1 MSNNIQLIDKSKCG
15 KYNKD
20 CLYLKTCVLLSL
32 FLRSVNQL
40 RDQWNNKLG
49 FLLAAIGSAVGLGNL
64 WRFPYVAATNG
75 GGAFL
80 VPYFFAII
88 TAGIPILILEYT
100 MGKTYRGGA
109 PVTWARINRKFE
121 WLGWFQAIVAFVI
134 GTYYFAIIVW
144 VLSYVGFSFTQ
155 AWGSDPSSFFVEYL
169 GLTDSALHF
178 GGIRTNLIIPFIII
192 WAIIAFVI
200 YKGISKGI
208 EMICKVCLPVLM
220 ILTIILVI
228 RGITLPGAVN
238 GLEYMF
244 KPDWSKLTDA
254 SVWIAAYGQI
264 FYSLSIGFAIML
276 AYSSYLPRETD
287 VVNSAFITAT
297 ANHGFEV
304 FAGIGVFS
312 IMGFMAMQ
320 QGVAVEDIA
329 ASGIGL
335 AFMTFP
341 TAISELPALNALFG
355 ICFFGALLT
364 AGITSMVSILQAVI
378 SSFHDKFEIEHKRAV
393 TLVLVPTFIIS
404 VLFITGAGMNI
415 LDIVDAFINNIGVA
429 TGGLVE
435 VILITRFFNPEKLR
449 QEANEFS
456 NFSIG
461 KWWIYSLKVITTI
474 VLGVMLFFNTK
485 DFIINGYGDY
495 STTDVNVF
503 GWGCILFVIIA
514 ADILN
519 TMKGKPGYADLDKIS
534 QKEVAE

>member
-1 MSNNIQLIDKSKCG
+1 M
-15 KYNKD
+15 
-20 CLYLKTCVLLSL
+20 
-32 FLRSVNQL
+32 
-40 RDQWNNKLG
+40 RDQWNSKLG

-169 GLTDSALHF
+169 GLTDSALNF

-192 WAIIAFVI
+192 WAIVAFVM
-200 YKGISKGI
+200 YKGVSKGI
-208 EMICKVCLPVLM
+208 ETVCRICLPVLM
-220 ILTIILVI
+220 VLTLILVI
-228 RGITLPGAVN
+228 RGITLPGAVD

-244 KPDWSKLTDA
+244 KPDWSKLTDS
-254 SVWIAAYGQI
+254 SVWVAAYGQI

-276 AYSSYLPRETD
+276 AYSSYLPKETD

-320 QGVAVEDIA
+320 QGVAVEDVA

-355 ICFFGALLT
+355 VCFFGALLT

-393 TLVLVPTFIIS
+393 TLVLVPTFLIS
-404 VLFITGAGMNI
+404 ILFITGAGLNI

-429 TGGLVE
+429 TGGLIE

-461 KWWIYSLKVITTI
+461 KWWIYSLKVVTTI
-474 VLGVMLFFNTK
+474 VLGVMLFLNTK
-485 DFIINGYGDY
+485 DFIVTGYGEY
-495 STTDVNVF
+495 AASDVRIF
-503 GWGCILFVIIA
+503 GWGCILFVVVV
-514 ADILN
+514 ADVLN

-534 QKEVAE
+534 QKEVA

>member
-1 MSNNIQLIDKSKCG
+1 M
-15 KYNKD
+15 
-20 CLYLKTCVLLSL
+20 
-32 FLRSVNQL
+32 
-40 RDQWNNKLG
+40 RDQWNSKLG

-109 PVTWARINRKFE
+109 PVTWARINRRFE
-121 WLGWFQAIVAFVI
+121 WIGWFQVMVAFVI
-134 GTYYFAIIVW
+134 GVYYFAIIVW
-144 VLSYVGFSFTQ
+144 VLSYVGFSFTE
-155 AWGSDPSSFFVEYL
+155 AWGADPSGFFVEYL
-169 GLTDSALHF
+169 GLTDSALNF
-178 GGIRTNLIIPFIII
+178 GGIRTNLILPFIVI
-192 WAIIAFVI
+192 WAVVAFI
-200 YKGISKGI
+200 MYKGISRGI
-208 EMICKVCLPVLM
+208 EMVCKICLPVLM
-220 ILTIILVI
+220 LLTLILVI
-228 RGITLPGAVN
+228 RGITLPGAVD

-244 KPDWSKLTDA
+244 KPNWAALSDP
-254 SVWIAAYGQI
+254 SVWVAAYGQI

-276 AYSSYLPRETD
+276 AYSSYLPKETD

-312 IMGFMAMQ
+312 IMGFMALQ
-320 QGVAVEDIA
+320 QGVAVEDVA

-341 TAISELPALNALFG
+341 TAISTLPALNSLFG

-364 AGITSMVSILQAVI
+364 AGVTSMVSILQAVV
-378 SSFHDKFEIEHKRAV
+378 SGFHDKFDIEHRKAV
-393 TLVLVPTFIIS
+393 TIVLVPTF
-404 VLFITGAGMNI
+404 VLSIMFITGAGLNI

-429 TGGLVE
+429 TGGLIE

-449 QEANEFS
+449 REANEFS

-461 KWWIYSLKVITTI
+461 KWWIYSLRIVTTI
-474 VLGVMLFFNTK
+474 VLGVMLFLNTK
-485 DFIINGYGDY
+485 DFVLNGYGSY
-495 STTDVNVF
+495 ATADVNIF
-503 GWGCILFVIIA
+503 GWGCILLVVVF
-514 ADILN
+514 ADFLTAIN
-519 TMKGKPGYADLDKIS
+519 GKEGYADLDKIS
-534 QKEVAE
+534 QKEVA

>member
-1 MSNNIQLIDKSKCG
+1 M
-15 KYNKD
+15 
-20 CLYLKTCVLLSL
+20 
-32 FLRSVNQL
+32 
-40 RDQWNNKLG
+40 RDQWNSKLG

-169 GLTDSALHF
+169 GLTDSALNF

-192 WAIIAFVI
+192 WAIVAFVM
-200 YKGISKGI
+200 YKGVSKGI
-208 EMICKVCLPVLM
+208 ETICRICLPVLM
-220 ILTIILVI
+220 VLTLILVI
-228 RGITLPGAVN
+228 RGITLPGAVD

-244 KPDWSKLTDA
+244 KPDWSKLTDS
-254 SVWIAAYGQI
+254 SVWVAAYGQI

-276 AYSSYLPRETD
+276 AYSSYLPKETD

-320 QGVAVEDIA
+320 QGVAVEDVA

-355 ICFFGALLT
+355 VCFFGALLT

-378 SSFHDKFEIEHKRAV
+378 SSFHDKFDIEHKRAV
-393 TLVLVPTFIIS
+393 TLVLVPTFLIS
-404 VLFITGAGMNI
+404 ILFITGAGMNI

-429 TGGLVE
+429 TGGLIE

-461 KWWIYSLKVITTI
+461 KWWIYSLKVVTTI
-474 VLGVMLFFNTK
+474 VLGVMLFLNTK
-485 DFIINGYGDY
+485 DFIVNGYGEY
-495 STTDVNVF
+495 AASDVRIF
-503 GWGCILFVIIA
+503 GWGCILFVVVV
-514 ADILN
+514 ADVLN

-534 QKEVAE
+534 QKEVA

>member
-1 MSNNIQLIDKSKCG
+1 M
-15 KYNKD
+15 
-20 CLYLKTCVLLSL
+20 
-32 FLRSVNQL
+32 

-169 GLTDSALHF
+169 GLTDSALNF

-192 WAIIAFVI
+192 WAIVAFVM
-200 YKGISKGI
+200 YKGVSKGI
-208 EMICKVCLPVLM
+208 ETICRICLPVLM
-220 ILTIILVI
+220 VLTLILVI
-228 RGITLPGAVN
+228 RGITLPGAVD

-244 KPDWSKLTDA
+244 KPDWSKLMDS
-254 SVWIAAYGQI
+254 SVWVAAYGQI

-320 QGVAVEDIA
+320 QGVAVEDVA

-355 ICFFGALLT
+355 VCFFGALLT

-378 SSFHDKFEIEHKRAV
+378 SSFHDKFDIEHKRAV
-393 TLVLVPTFIIS
+393 TLVLVPTFLIS
-404 VLFITGAGMNI
+404 ILFITGAGMNI

-429 TGGLVE
+429 TGGLIE

-461 KWWIYSLKVITTI
+461 KWWIYSLKVVTTI
-474 VLGVMLFFNTK
+474 VLGVMLFLNTK
-485 DFIINGYGDY
+485 DFVLNGYGEY
-495 STTDVNVF
+495 AASDVRIF
-503 GWGCILFVIIA
+503 GWGCILFVVVV
-514 ADILN
+514 ADVLN

-534 QKEVAE
+534 QKEVA

>member
-1 MSNNIQLIDKSKCG
+1 M
-15 KYNKD
+15 
-20 CLYLKTCVLLSL
+20 
-32 FLRSVNQL
+32 

-169 GLTDSALHF
+169 GLTDSALNF

-192 WAIIAFVI
+192 WAIVAFVM
-200 YKGISKGI
+200 YKGVSKGI
-208 EMICKVCLPVLM
+208 ETICRICLPVLM
-220 ILTIILVI
+220 VLTLILVI
-228 RGITLPGAVN
+228 RGITLPGAVD

-244 KPDWSKLTDA
+244 KPDWSKLTDS
-254 SVWIAAYGQI
+254 SVWVAAYGQI

-320 QGVAVEDIA
+320 QGVAVEDVA

-378 SSFHDKFEIEHKRAV
+378 SSFHDKFDIEHKRAV
-393 TLVLVPTFIIS
+393 TLVLVPTFLIS
-404 VLFITGAGMNI
+404 ILFITGAGMNI

-461 KWWIYSLKVITTI
+461 KWWIYSLKVVTTI
-474 VLGVMLFFNTK
+474 VLGVMLFLNTK
-485 DFIINGYGDY
+485 DFIVNGYGEY
-495 STTDVNVF
+495 AASDVRIF
-503 GWGCILFVIIA
+503 GWGTILFVVVV
-514 ADILN
+514 ADVLN

-534 QKEVAE
+534 QKEVA

>member
-1 MSNNIQLIDKSKCG
+1 M
-15 KYNKD
+15 
-20 CLYLKTCVLLSL
+20 
-32 FLRSVNQL
+32 

-169 GLTDSALHF
+169 GLTDSALNF

-192 WAIIAFVI
+192 WAIVAFVM
-200 YKGISKGI
+200 YKGVSKGI
-208 EMICKVCLPVLM
+208 ETVCRICLPVLM
-220 ILTIILVI
+220 VLTLILVI
-228 RGITLPGAVN
+228 RGITLPGAVD

-244 KPDWSKLTDA
+244 KPDWSKLMDS
-254 SVWIAAYGQI
+254 SVWVAAYGQI

-320 QGVAVEDIA
+320 QGVAVEDVA

-355 ICFFGALLT
+355 VCFFGALLT

-378 SSFHDKFEIEHKRAV
+378 SSFHDKFDIEHKRAV
-393 TLVLVPTFIIS
+393 TLVLVPTFLIS
-404 VLFITGAGMNI
+404 ILFITGAGMNI

-429 TGGLVE
+429 TGGLIE

-461 KWWIYSLKVITTI
+461 KWWIYSLKVVTTI
-474 VLGVMLFFNTK
+474 VLGVMLFLNTK
-485 DFIINGYGDY
+485 DFVLNGYGEY
-495 STTDVNVF
+495 AASDVRIF
-503 GWGCILFVIIA
+503 GWGCILFVVVV
-514 ADILN
+514 ADVLN

-534 QKEVAE
+534 QKEVA

>member
-1 MSNNIQLIDKSKCG
+1 M
-15 KYNKD
+15 
-20 CLYLKTCVLLSL
+20 
-32 FLRSVNQL
+32 
-40 RDQWNNKLG
+40 RDQWNSKLG

-155 AWGSDPSSFFVEYL
+155 AWGSDPSAFFVEYL
-169 GLTDSALHF
+169 GLTDSALNF

-192 WAIIAFVI
+192 WAIVAFVM
-200 YKGISKGI
+200 YKGVSKGI
-208 EMICKVCLPVLM
+208 ETICRICLPVLM
-220 ILTIILVI
+220 VLTLILVI
-228 RGITLPGAVN
+228 RGITLPGAVD

-244 KPDWSKLTDA
+244 KPDWSKLTDS
-254 SVWIAAYGQI
+254 SVWVAAYGQI

-320 QGVAVEDIA
+320 QGVAVEDVA

-393 TLVLVPTFIIS
+393 TLVLVPTFLIS
-404 VLFITGAGMNI
+404 ILFITGAGMNI

-461 KWWIYSLKVITTI
+461 KWWIYSLKVVTTI
-474 VLGVMLFFNTK
+474 VLGVMLFLNTK
-485 DFIINGYGDY
+485 DFIVNGYGEY
-495 STTDVNVF
+495 AASDVRIF
-503 GWGCILFVIIA
+503 GWGTILFVVVV
-514 ADILN
+514 ADVLN

-534 QKEVAE
+534 QKEVA

>member
-1 MSNNIQLIDKSKCG
+1 M
-15 KYNKD
+15 
-20 CLYLKTCVLLSL
+20 
-32 FLRSVNQL
+32 
-40 RDQWNNKLG
+40 RDQWNSKLG

-169 GLTDSALHF
+169 GLTDSALNF

-192 WAIIAFVI
+192 WAIVAFVM
-200 YKGISKGI
+200 YKGVSKGI
-208 EMICKVCLPVLM
+208 ETVCRICLPVLM
-220 ILTIILVI
+220 VLTLILVI
-228 RGITLPGAVN
+228 RGITLPGAVD

-244 KPDWSKLTDA
+244 KPDWSKLTDS
-254 SVWIAAYGQI
+254 SVWVAAYGQI

-276 AYSSYLPRETD
+276 AYSSYLPKETD

-320 QGVAVEDIA
+320 QGVAVEDVA

-355 ICFFGALLT
+355 VCFFGALLT

-393 TLVLVPTFIIS
+393 TLVLVPTFLIS
-404 VLFITGAGMNI
+404 ILFITGAGLNI

-429 TGGLVE
+429 TGGLIE

-461 KWWIYSLKVITTI
+461 KWWIYSLKVVTTI
-474 VLGVMLFFNTK
+474 VLGVMLFLNTK
-485 DFIINGYGDY
+485 DFIVNGYGEY
-495 STTDVNVF
+495 AASDVRIF
-503 GWGCILFVIIA
+503 GWGCILFVVVV
-514 ADILN
+514 ADVLN

-534 QKEVAE
+534 QKEVA

>member
-1 MSNNIQLIDKSKCG
+1 M
-15 KYNKD
+15 
-20 CLYLKTCVLLSL
+20 
-32 FLRSVNQL
+32 
-40 RDQWNNKLG
+40 RDQWNSKLG

-80 VPYFFAII
+80 LPYFFAII

-121 WLGWFQAIVAFVI
+121 WIGWFQVMVAFVI
-134 GTYYFAIIVW
+134 GVYYFAIIVW
-144 VLSYVGFSFTQ
+144 VLSYVGFSFTE
-155 AWGSDPSSFFVEYL
+155 AWGADPSGFFVEYL
-169 GLTDSALHF
+169 GLTDSALNF
-178 GGIRTNLIIPFIII
+178 GGIRTNLILPFIVI
-192 WAIIAFVI
+192 WAVVAFI
-200 YKGISKGI
+200 MYKGISRGI
-208 EMICKVCLPVLM
+208 EIVCKICLPVLM
-220 ILTIILVI
+220 LLTLILVI
-228 RGITLPGAVN
+228 RGITLPGAVD

-244 KPDWSKLTDA
+244 KPNWAALSDP
-254 SVWIAAYGQI
+254 SVWVAAYGQI

-276 AYSSYLPRETD
+276 AYSSYLPKETD

-312 IMGFMAMQ
+312 IMGFMALQ
-320 QGVAVEDIA
+320 QGVAVEDVA

-341 TAISELPALNALFG
+341 TAISTLPALNSLFG

-364 AGITSMVSILQAVI
+364 AGVTSMVSILQAVV
-378 SSFHDKFEIEHKRAV
+378 SGFHDKFDIEHRKAV
-393 TLVLVPTFIIS
+393 TIVLVPTF
-404 VLFITGAGMNI
+404 VLSIMFITGAGLNI

-429 TGGLVE
+429 TGGLIE

-449 QEANEFS
+449 REANEFS

-461 KWWIYSLKVITTI
+461 KWWIYSLRIVTTI
-474 VLGVMLFFNTK
+474 VLGVMLFLNTK
-485 DFIINGYGDY
+485 DFVLNGYGSY
-495 STTDVNVF
+495 ATADVNVF
-503 GWGCILFVIIA
+503 GWGCILLVVVF
-514 ADILN
+514 ADFLTAIN
-519 TMKGKPGYADLDKIS
+519 GKEGYADLDKIS
-534 QKEVAE
+534 QKEVA